1 MTLHALTFNARA
13 FKLSF
18 VIGTATAPEK
28 PTASAPLAPPPGR
41 WGLRLWAIL
50 FVAGLAMFLDALDVS
65 MVGVALPSIGHELG
79 LDTSALQWIVNGYI
93 LGYGGLLLLGG
104 RAADLLGR
112 RQVFLAALVV
122 FGIASLI
129 GGLVDS
135 GGLLI
140 ATRIVKG
147 VAAAFTAPAALSII
161 TTTFKEGPDRNRA
174 LSIFTIFGAT
184 GYASGLIVSGLLTG
198 IDWRL
203 SFYMPVVVVAAVTL
217 TAYFVVPRDIEKE
230 EGRID
235 FTGAALLTGGM
246 LAAVYTIVTAPE
258 TGFTATVAAT
268 AVLAA
273 GLLGT
278 FFVVEKRTSHPLVR
292 LSIFRVRSIVRAN
305 LAALTIFGS
314 YLSFQTIV
322 SLYLQNTLQWEPLQM
337 ALAMAPTGIIVAILS
352 PIAGRFIDRFGTT
365 PMILAALTSFVA
377 GYLWFLV
384 RGGNPDPTY
393 AVDYLPAFFLLGL
406 GFALGFSAV
415 MVQATEGIADHEQG
429 LASGLVQ
436 TSFQIGGAV
445 VLAIAT
451 GLISGTAT
459 GGIAGYRPG
468 LYLVTAVAVAGLAIS
483 VTAVSTR
490 KQSAAAAA

>member
-1 MTLHALTFNARA
+1 MTT
-13 FKLSF
+13 S
-18 VIGTATAPEK
+18 TAPENLTAPTLSE
-28 PTASAPLAPPPGR
+28 PTAGG
-41 WGLRLWAIL
+41 WGPRLWAIL
-50 FVAGLAMFLDALDVS
+50 IVAGLAMFLDALDVS
-65 MVGVALPSIGHELG
+65 MVGVALPSIGHDLG

-112 RQVFLAALVV
+112 RQVFLTALVV
-122 FGIASLI
+122 FGIASLV
-129 GGLVDS
+129 GGFVDD
-135 GGLLI
+135 GALLI

-147 VAAAFTAPAALSII
+147 VAAAFTAPAALSIV

-174 LSIFTIFGAT
+174 LAIFAVFGAT

-203 SFYMPVVVVAAVTL
+203 TFYMPVAVVAVVLVT
-217 TAYFVVPRDIEKE
+217 AWFVVPRNTEKE

-246 LAAVYTIVTAPE
+246 LAGVYTIVTAPE
-258 TGFTATVAAT
+258 TGVTATVIAT
-268 AVLAA
+268 TVLAI

-278 FFVVEKRTSHPLVR
+278 FFVVEKRVGHPLVR
-292 LSIFRVRSIVRAN
+292 LSIFEVKSIVRAN
-305 LAALTIFGS
+305 LAAMAIFGS

-322 SLYLQNTLQWEPLQM
+322 SLYLQNTLHWEPLQM
-337 ALAMAPTGIIVAILS
+337 ALAMAPAGIIVAILS
-352 PIAGRFIDRFGTT
+352 PIAGKLIDRYGTA
-365 PMILAALTSFVA
+365 PMIIGALTSFVA
-377 GYLWFLV
+377 GYLWFLT
-384 RGGNPDPTY
+384 RGGNPDPNY
-393 AVDYLPAFFLLGL
+393 ALDYLPAFLLLGL

-451 GLISGTAT
+451 GLISGAAT
-459 GGIAGYRPG
+459 DSIAGYRPG
-468 LYLVTAVAVAGLAIS
+468 LYLVTVVAVIGLIAS
-483 VTAVSTR
+483 ASALLAR
-490 KQSAAAAA
+490 KQVVAELA

>member
-1 MTLHALTFNARA
+1 MTLTAPTPQNLTA
-13 FKLSF
+13 
-18 VIGTATAPEK
+18 ATA
-28 PTASAPLAPPPGR
+28 AAPAAGR
-41 WGLRLWAIL
+41 WGPKLWAIL

-65 MVGVALPSIGHELG
+65 MVGVALPSIGHDLG

-112 RQVFLAALVV
+112 RQVFLTALVV
-122 FGIASLI
+122 FGIASLV
-129 GGLVDS
+129 GGLVDA
-135 GGLLI
+135 GWLLI

-203 SFYMPVVVVAAVTL
+203 TFYMPVVVVAAVIVA
-217 TAYFVVPRDIEKE
+217 AYIVVPRTIEKE

-258 TGFTATVAAT
+258 TGFTATVVAT
-268 AVLAA
+268 TVLAV
-273 GLLGT
+273 GLLGA
-278 FFVVEKRTSHPLVR
+278 FFVTEKRVSHPLVR
-292 LSIFRVRSIVRAN
+292 LSIFRVKSIVRAN

-337 ALAMAPTGIIVAILS
+337 ALAMAPTGLIVAILS
-352 PIAGRFIDRFGTT
+352 PMAGKLIDRFGTG
-365 PMILAALTSFVA
+365 PMILAALTSFVG
-377 GYLWFLV
+377 GYLWFLA
-384 RGGNPDPTY
+384 RGGSPDPAY
-393 AVDYLPAFFLLGL
+393 AVDYLPAFLLLGL

-415 MVQATEGIADHEQG
+415 MSQATEGIADHEQG

-451 GLISGTAT
+451 GLISGAAT
-459 GGIAGYRPG
+459 DGIDGYRPG
-468 LYLVTAVAVAGLAIS
+468 LYLVTAVAAVGLLAS
-483 VTAVSTR
+483 ATALSAR
-490 KQSAAAAA
+490 KQPVAELA

>member
-1 MTLHALTFNARA
+1 MFAVVTL
-13 FKLSF
+13 
-18 VIGTATAPEK
+18 TATSPQNLTPAEITP
-28 PTASAPLAPPPGR
+28 ASTLGR
-41 WGLRLWAIL
+41 WSPKLWAIL

-65 MVGVALPSIGHELG
+65 MVGVALPSIGQELG

-112 RQVFLAALVV
+112 RQVFLTALVV
-122 FGIASLI
+122 FGIASLV
-129 GGLVDS
+129 GGLVDE
-135 GGLLI
+135 GWLLI

-174 LSIFTIFGAT
+174 LSIFAIFGAT

-203 SFYMPVVVVAAVTL
+203 TFYLPVVVVAGVVLA
-217 TAYFVVPRDIEKE
+217 AYLVVPRNTEKE

-235 FTGAALLTGGM
+235 FAGAALLTGGT
-246 LAAVYTIVTAPE
+246 LAAIYTIVTAPE
-258 TGFTATVAAT
+258 TGFTATVVAT
-268 AVLAA
+268 TVLAV
-273 GLLGT
+273 GLLGS
-278 FFVVEKRTSHPLVR
+278 FFVVENRVSHPLVR
-292 LSIFRVRSIVRAN
+292 LSIFKVKSIVRAN
-305 LAALTIFGS
+305 LAALAIFGS

-322 SLYLQNTLQWEPLQM
+322 SLYLQNTLHWEPLQM
-337 ALAMAPTGIIVAILS
+337 ALAMAPTGIIVAVLS
-352 PIAGRFIDRFGTT
+352 PLAGNLIDRFGTT

-377 GYLWFLV
+377 GYAWFLT
-384 RGGNPDPTY
+384 RGGNPAPVY
-393 AVDYLPAFFLLGL
+393 AVDYLPAFLLLGL

-445 VLAIAT
+445 VLAVAT
-451 GLISGTAT
+451 GLISGATAD
-459 GGIAGYRPG
+459 GIAGYRPG
-468 LYLVTAVAVAGLAIS
+468 LYLVTAVAVVGLA
-483 VTAVSTR
+483 A
-490 KQSAAAAA
+490 SAAALLNRRPVVAAIA

>member
-1 MTLHALTFNARA
+1 MTLTAPTPQNLAA
-13 FKLSF
+13 A
-18 VIGTATAPEK
+18 TATAP
-28 PTASAPLAPPPGR
+28 AAGR
-41 WGLRLWAIL
+41 WGPKLWAIL

-65 MVGVALPSIGHELG
+65 MVGVALPSIGHDLD

-112 RQVFLAALVV
+112 RQVFLTALVV
-122 FGIASLI
+122 FGIASLV
-129 GGLVDS
+129 GGLVDA
-135 GGLLI
+135 GWLLI

-203 SFYMPVVVVAAVTL
+203 TFYMPVVVVAVVIVA
-217 TAYFVVPRDIEKE
+217 AYIVVPRTIEKE

-258 TGFTATVAAT
+258 TGFTATVVAT
-268 AVLAA
+268 TVLAV
-273 GLLGT
+273 GLLGA
-278 FFVVEKRTSHPLVR
+278 FFVTEKRVSHPLVR
-292 LSIFRVRSIVRAN
+292 LSIFRVKSIVRAN
-305 LAALTIFGS
+305 LAALAIFGS

-352 PIAGRFIDRFGTT
+352 PMAGKLIDRFGTG
-365 PMILAALTSFVA
+365 PMILAALTSFVG
-377 GYLWFLV
+377 GYLWFLA
-384 RGGNPDPTY
+384 RGGSPDPAY
-393 AVDYLPAFFLLGL
+393 AVDYLPAFLLLGL

-415 MVQATEGIADHEQG
+415 MSQATEGIADHEQG

-445 VLAIAT
+445 VLAVAT
-451 GLISGTAT
+451 GLISGAAT
-459 GGIAGYRPG
+459 GGIDGYRPG
-468 LYLVTAVAVAGLAIS
+468 LYLVTAVAVVGLLAS
-483 VTAVSTR
+483 ATALLAR
-490 KQSAAAAA
+490 KQPVAELA

>member
-1 MTLHALTFNARA
+1 MTL
-13 FKLSF
+13 
-18 VIGTATAPEK
+18 TAPT
-28 PTASAPLAPPPGR
+28 PQNLVAATSAAPAAGR
-41 WGLRLWAIL
+41 WGPKLWAIL

-65 MVGVALPSIGHELG
+65 MVGVALPSIGHDLG

-112 RQVFLAALVV
+112 RQVFLTALVV
-122 FGIASLI
+122 FGIASLV
-129 GGLVDS
+129 GGLVDA
-135 GGLLI
+135 GWLLI

-203 SFYMPVVVVAAVTL
+203 TFYMPVVVVAAVIAA
-217 TAYFVVPRDIEKE
+217 AYFVVPRNSEKE

-258 TGFTATVAAT
+258 TGFTATVVAT
-268 AVLAA
+268 TVLAV
-273 GLLGT
+273 GLLSA
-278 FFVVEKRTSHPLVR
+278 FFVTEKRVSHPLVR
-292 LSIFRVRSIVRAN
+292 LSIFRVQSIVRAN
-305 LAALTIFGS
+305 LAALAIFGS

-352 PIAGRFIDRFGTT
+352 PMAGKLIDRFGTG

-377 GYLWFLV
+377 GYLWFLT
-384 RGGNPDPTY
+384 RGDSPDPAY
-393 AVDYLPAFFLLGL
+393 AVDYLPAFLLLGL

-415 MVQATEGIADHEQG
+415 MSQATEGIADHEQG

-451 GLISGTAT
+451 GLISGAAT
-459 GGIAGYRPG
+459 GGIDGYRPG
-468 LYLVTAVAVAGLAIS
+468 LYLVTAVAVVGLLAS
-483 VTAVSTR
+483 ATALLAR
-490 KQSAAAAA
+490 KQPVAQLA

>member
-1 MTLHALTFNARA
+1 MTLTASTPQNLAAT
-13 FKLSF
+13 
-18 VIGTATAPEK
+18 TATAP
-28 PTASAPLAPPPGR
+28 AAGR
-41 WGLRLWAIL
+41 WGPKLWAIL
-50 FVAGLAMFLDALDVS
+50 VVAGLAMFLDALDVS
-65 MVGVALPSIGHELG
+65 MVGVALPSIGHDLG

-112 RQVFLAALVV
+112 RQVFLTALVV
-122 FGIASLI
+122 FGIASLV
-129 GGLVDS
+129 GGLVDA
-135 GGLLI
+135 GWLLI

-147 VAAAFTAPAALSII
+147 IAAAFTAPAALSII

-203 SFYMPVVVVAAVTL
+203 TFYMPVVVVAAVIVA
-217 TAYFVVPRDIEKE
+217 AYIVVPRTIEKE

-235 FTGAALLTGGM
+235 FTGATLLTGGM

-258 TGFTATVAAT
+258 TGFTATVVAT
-268 AVLAA
+268 TVLAV
-273 GLLGT
+273 GLLGA
-278 FFVVEKRTSHPLVR
+278 FFVTEKRVSHPLVR
-292 LSIFRVRSIVRAN
+292 LSIFRVKSIVRAN
-305 LAALTIFGS
+305 LAALAIFGS

-352 PIAGRFIDRFGTT
+352 PMAGNLIDRFGTG
-365 PMILAALTSFVA
+365 PMILAALTSFVG
-377 GYLWFLV
+377 GYLWFLA
-384 RGGNPDPTY
+384 RGGSPDPAY
-393 AVDYLPAFFLLGL
+393 AVDYLPAFLLLGL

-415 MVQATEGIADHEQG
+415 MSQATEGIADHEQG

-445 VLAIAT
+445 VLAVAT
-451 GLISGTAT
+451 GLISGAAT
-459 GGIAGYRPG
+459 GGIDGYRPG
-468 LYLVTAVAVAGLAIS
+468 LYLVTAVAVVGLLAS
-483 VTAVSTR
+483 ATALLAR
-490 KQSAAAAA
+490 KQPIAELA

>member
-1 MTLHALTFNARA
+1 MTT
-13 FKLSF
+13 
-18 VIGTATAPEK
+18 TTAPQNLTAPTTSE
-28 PTASAPLAPPPGR
+28 PTASG
-41 WGLRLWAIL
+41 WGPKLWAIL

-65 MVGVALPSIGHELG
+65 MVGVALPSIGEDLG

-112 RQVFLAALVV
+112 RQVFLTALVV

-129 GGLVDS
+129 GGLVDD
-135 GGLLI
+135 GALLI
-140 ATRIVKG
+140 ATRIIKG

-203 SFYMPVVVVAAVTL
+203 TFYMPVVVVAIVTV
-217 TAYFVVPRDIEKE
+217 TAYFVIPRNIEKE

-235 FTGAALLTGGM
+235 FTGAVLLTGGM

-258 TGFTATVAAT
+258 TGFTPTVIATT
-268 AVLAA
+268 ILAV
-273 GLLGT
+273 GLLST
-278 FFVVEKRTSHPLVR
+278 FFVVENRVSHPLVR
-292 LSIFRVRSIVRAN
+292 LSIFKVKSIVRAN
-305 LAALTIFGS
+305 LAALAIFGS

-322 SLYLQNTLQWEPLQM
+322 SLYLQNTLEWEPLQM

-352 PIAGRFIDRFGTT
+352 PIAGNFIDRFGTT
-365 PMILAALTSFVA
+365 PMILSALTSFVA
-377 GYLWFLV
+377 GYVWFLT
-384 RGGNPDPTY
+384 RGGSADPNY
-393 AVDYLPAFFLLGL
+393 VVDYLPAFLLLGL

-451 GLISGTAT
+451 GLISDAAT
-459 GGIAGYRPG
+459 DGIAGYRPG
-468 LYLVTAVAVAGLAIS
+468 LYLVTAVAVIGLIAS
-483 VTAVSTR
+483 ASAVLAR
-490 KQSAAAAA
+490 KQAVAELA

>member
-1 MTLHALTFNARA
+1 MTL
-13 FKLSF
+13 
-18 VIGTATAPEK
+18 TATSPQNLTPAETSP
-28 PTASAPLAPPPGR
+28 ASTPGR
-41 WGLRLWAIL
+41 WSPHLWAIL
-50 FVAGLAMFLDALDVS
+50 LVAGLAMFLDALDVS
-65 MVGVALPSIGHELG
+65 MVGVALPSIGQELG

-112 RQVFLAALVV
+112 RQVFLTALVV
-122 FGIASLI
+122 FGIASLV
-129 GGLVDS
+129 GGLVDE
-135 GGLLI
+135 GWLLI

-174 LSIFTIFGAT
+174 LSIFAIFGAT

-203 SFYMPVVVVAAVTL
+203 TFYLPVVVVAGVVLA
-217 TAYFVVPRDIEKE
+217 AYLVVPRNTEKE

-235 FTGAALLTGGM
+235 FAGAALLTGGT
-246 LAAVYTIVTAPE
+246 LAAIYTIVTAPE
-258 TGFTATVAAT
+258 TGFTATVIAT
-268 AVLAA
+268 TVLAV
-273 GLLGT
+273 GLLGS
-278 FFVVEKRTSHPLVR
+278 FFVVENRVGHPLVR
-292 LSIFRVRSIVRAN
+292 LSIFKVKSIVRAN
-305 LAALTIFGS
+305 LAALAIFGS

-322 SLYLQNTLQWEPLQM
+322 SLYLQNTLHWEPLQM
-337 ALAMAPTGIIVAILS
+337 ALAMAPTGIIVAVLS
-352 PIAGRFIDRFGTT
+352 PLAGKLIDRFGTT
-365 PMILAALTSFVA
+365 PMILAALSSFVA
-377 GYLWFLV
+377 GYAWFLT
-384 RGGNPDPTY
+384 RGGNPEPVY
-393 AVDYLPAFFLLGL
+393 ALDYLPAFLLLGL

-451 GLISGTAT
+451 GLISGAT
-459 GGIAGYRPG
+459 GNGIAGYRPG
-468 LYLVTAVAVAGLAIS
+468 LYLVTAVAVAGLVASIA
-483 VTAVSTR
+483 AVLNR
-490 KQSAAAAA
+490 KPVAAALA